1 MLSLSA
7 QSAISTGADSVCDS
21 PLQTS
26 RSLAL
31 SYLFVSFFNR
41 KMLALVQLCKCTLGW
56 VLILAPWP
64 STEILQITSKEH
76 EAVFQTGAHN

>member
-1 MLSLSA
+1 MFVIPHYK
-7 QSAISTGADSVCDS
+7 QADHK
-21 PLQTS
+21 PFYT
-26 RSLAL
+26 
-31 SYLFVSFFNR
+31 YLFGFFFLNR
-41 KMLALVQLCKCTLGW
+41 QMLALIQLSKRTRGW